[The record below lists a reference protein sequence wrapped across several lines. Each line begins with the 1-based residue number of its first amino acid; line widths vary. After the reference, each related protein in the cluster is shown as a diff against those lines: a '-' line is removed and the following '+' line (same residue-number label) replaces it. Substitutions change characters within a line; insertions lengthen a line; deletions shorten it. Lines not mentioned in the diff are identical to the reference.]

1 MPRLLVLAIFTAL
14 AVAGCASPSRPT
26 VSVLPGTGKSL
37 EQFAA
42 DDTSCREWARS
53 RTADGT
59 QRDYDIAYVQ
69 CMYSKGHQ
77 VPGAFPRSPSQAP
90 LQPLVRGWEQFFKL
104 DWQAEEAGGRP
115 VVSGHVFNDWGMPA
129 ANMRLLVDGLDAEG
143 RVVEQKVSW
152 LGFTLTPGTRA
163 PFQVVLAEP
172 AAAYRV
178 SVFAFDWVERGGL
191 RRRF

>member
-1 MPRLLVLAIFTAL
+1 MRRLLAIATVTVLAI
-14 AVAGCASPSRPT
+14 AGCASPSRPT

-37 EQFAA
+37 EQFTA
-42 DDTSCREWARS
+42 DDASCRDWARS
-53 RTADGT
+53 RTAKGT
-59 QRDYDIAYVQ
+59 QRDYDIAYQQ

-77 VPGAFPRSPSQAP
+77 IPGTFPRSSSEP
-90 LQPLVRGWEQFFKL
+90 LLRPLVLGWEQFFKL

-143 RVVEQKVSW
+143 RVLEQKVSW

-178 SVFAFDWVERGGL
+178 SVFAFDWVERGGF